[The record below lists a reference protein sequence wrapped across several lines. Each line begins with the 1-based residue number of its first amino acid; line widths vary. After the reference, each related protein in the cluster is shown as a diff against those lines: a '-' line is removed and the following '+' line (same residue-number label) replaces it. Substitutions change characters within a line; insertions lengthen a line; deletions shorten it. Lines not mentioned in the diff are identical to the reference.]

1 LRVTCQQAYGGYAMQ
16 FSPHHSHDI
25 DIDAALDFIDTL
37 DLERGDLVDHLK
49 QPSDALHWL
58 RDHGLVHPGPLDPAL
73 LRLTRRGAAAENG
86 LARVREVRAALR
98 EIVDAT
104 VEQRPPARPALD
116 TVNRAMRAHQ
126 RLVLVAGPDG
136 VSLDHRH
143 VGDPLG
149 DALARIAERVS
160 REGSGDRSERLRVCA
175 NPECRWAFFD
185 SSRTGR
191 RRWCD
196 MATCGNRAKAS
207 RHRARLRAAGAEDG
221 SGGEPGAREGWT
233 DGLEASAGQSL
244 DA

>member
-1 LRVTCQQAYGGYAMQ
+1 M
-16 FSPHHSHDI
+16 
-25 DIDAALDFIDTL
+25 
-37 DLERGDLVDHLK
+37 
-49 QPSDALHWL
+49 
-58 RDHGLVHPGPLDPAL
+58 
-73 LRLTRRGAAAENG
+73 
-86 LARVREVRAALR
+86 REVRAALR

-104 VEQRPPARPALD
+104 VEERPPARSALD
-116 TVNRAMRAHQ
+116 AVNRAMRAHQ

-160 REGSGDRSERLRVCA
+160 REVSGDRSDRLRICA

-196 MATCGNRAKAS
+196 MATCGNRAKAA
-207 RHRARLRAAGAEDG
+207 RHRARVRAATAPDG
-221 SGGEPGAREGWT
+221 QAAEPGVRDVWA
-233 DGLEASAGQSL
+233 DNIEASSGQSL